1 MRVFVSVAVAAL
13 ALAVPTLAAAQ
24 PTGEELF
31 NNNCA
36 ACHQKT
42 GAGVKGA
49 FPALAADKF
58 VTGAPAQLTA
68 TVLVGRGGMPA
79 FKSELSDDQLAAIL
93 SYIRSAWGNKAAP
106 VKPADVAATRS
117 KAAALAQPM
126 GLQAH

>member
-1 MRVFVSVAVAAL
+1 MRIIVSVAGVL

-24 PTGEELF
+24 PTGEQLF
-31 NNNCA
+31 NDNCA

-49 FPALAADKF
+49 FPALAGDKF
-58 VTGAPAQLTA
+58 VTGAPAVVAT

-79 FKSELSDDQLAAIL
+79 FRNDLSDDQLAAIL

-106 VKPADVAATRS
+106 IKVAEVAGARAR
-117 KAAALAQPM
+117 AAAAAQPA